1 MFISWI
7 AFPAAAL
14 VVCLGCGL
22 LGDRAA
28 GRSISPVLLLPFGG
42 AVLVCITQVTTAS
55 VTTAPWT
62 LPVVAA
68 ATVLGFIL
76 GRKRVAEL
84 REIGWAA
91 LAAVAVFLIAGL
103 PVLATGTPS
112 FAGYTVL
119 GDTAVHFAGAA
130 ELLERGRDAD
140 SLPASNY
147 ASNYRAYYV
156 DNAYPSGGA
165 AVLGTL
171 SRLVGANAA
180 WVFQPYLSVLL
191 GLLALAIAGLL
202 HSVLGAPRRA
212 ALGAFVAAQPALL
225 IAFAM
230 QGSLKEIAVSVM
242 LATLAA
248 VVAGSIESP
257 LSWRAAVPVALTAA
271 GAVGVIGPSAAVW
284 VGPLVLGWILLSSR
298 GPAASRKTVL
308 AIGAFLGVAVLASV
322 QTLLLFDT
330 ATTAA
335 TSVASVG
342 EVGNLLGPLN
352 VDQALGVWLTGDFRV
367 GPTGVAFLITR
378 GVELLVVL
386 ATAWGVAWCVTRRS
400 WSPLLYGGT
409 LVLGSAF
416 VLLRGSPWADAKALA
431 IVSPAMLALA
441 MIGLLGNI
449 QRHRLVATAATMAIV
464 VGVLASS
471 VFVYRSASIAPH
483 DRLDELATI
492 AERMGTT
499 GPTLFSE
506 FDEFAPYFLRDVRPE
521 PAPLLISTPGDTGI
535 RALSD
540 LDGMTVH
547 DVGTYPFLITRRGP
561 IGSRPSA
568 AYHEV
573 FRTKHYVAWRRA
585 DGGRPVERLPL
596 GAVRSPQAVAACGEV
611 RRLAR
616 VARASGGALV
626 AAEHG
631 SVIVVNPAKVDL
643 PPRWRPDPADAE
655 VTLPSGGG
663 TAEASFDV
671 TQPGRYA
678 VWLESSTGRRTS
690 VRIDGATVGVLRNQ
704 LSGRRA
710 TELVGMVDLK
720 GGPHTVLLERLG
732 AGLSPGGGGLFR
744 PLGPIYLVE
753 QDRDRMLTV
762 EPSQWRR
769 LCDRELDW
777 IEVAA

>member
-7 AFPAAAL
+7 AFPAVAL

-22 LGDRAA
+22 LGDRVA

-42 AVLVCITQVTTAS
+42 AVLVCLTQLTTAF
-55 VTTAPWT
+55 VATAPWT
-62 LPVVAA
+62 LPVVVA
-68 ATVLGFIL
+68 ATVLGLIL
-76 GRKRVAEL
+76 GWKRVAEL
-84 REIGWAA
+84 RGIGWAA
-91 LAAVAVFLIAGL
+91 LAAVSVCVIAGL
-103 PVLATGTPS
+103 PVLASGTPS

-140 SLPASNY
+140 ALPASNY

-171 SRLVGANAA
+171 SRLVGADAA

-191 GLLALAIAGLL
+191 GLLALALAGLL

-225 IAFAM
+225 VAFAM

-248 VVAGSIESP
+248 VIADSIESP

-271 GAVGVIGPSAAVW
+271 AAVGVIGPSAAVW
-284 VGPLVLGWILLSSR
+284 VGPLLLGWILLSPRVAGATR
-298 GPAASRKTVL
+298 GAVL
-308 AIGAFLGVAVLASV
+308 AIGVFLTVAVVASV

-342 EVGNLLGPLN
+342 EVGNLLGALD

-367 GPTGVAFLITR
+367 GPTGAALLVTR
-378 GVELLVVL
+378 AVELLVAL
-386 ATAWGVAWCVTRRS
+386 AAAWGGAWCVTRRS
-400 WSPLLYGGT
+400 WAPLLYGGT
-409 LVLGSAF
+409 LVLGGAF

-431 IVSPAMLALA
+431 IVSPAILALA
-441 MIGLLGNI
+441 MIGLLGNL
-449 QRHRLVATAATMAIV
+449 QRYRLVAIAGTAVIG
-464 VGVLASS
+464 VGVLSS
-471 VFVYRSASIAPH
+471 SLYVYRSASIAPH
-483 DRLDELATI
+483 DRLEELATI
-492 AERMGTT
+492 SERLGST
-499 GPTLFSE
+499 GPTLFNE
-506 FDEFAPYFLRDVRPE
+506 FDEFAPYFLRDARPE

-535 RALSD
+535 RALTD
-540 LDGMTVH
+540 LDGMTPD
-547 DVGTYPFLITRRGP
+547 DVGRYPVLVTRRGP
-561 IGSRPSA
+561 IGSRPSV
-568 AYHEV
+568 AYDEA
-573 FRTKHYVAWRRA
+573 FRTRHYVVWRRA
-585 DGGRPVERLPL
+585 DRGRLVERLRL
-596 GAVRSPQAVAACGEV
+596 GGVRSPSAVATCGEV
-611 RRLAR
+611 LRLAR
-616 VARASGGALV
+616 AARASGGTLA
-626 AAEHG
+626 AAERG

-643 PPRWRPDPADAE
+643 PPGWRSDPDDAE

-663 TAEASFDV
+663 TANASFAV
-671 TQPGRYA
+671 TEPGRYE
-678 VWLESSTGRRTS
+678 VWLESSVGRRTA
-690 VRIDGATVGVLRNQ
+690 VRVDGTTVGILRNR

-710 TELVGMVDLK
+710 AEPVGEVDLS
-720 GGPHTVLLERLG
+720 GGRHTVSLERLG

-744 PLGPIYLVE
+744 PLGPVYLAR
-753 QDRDRMLTV
+753 QTRDRVFTV
-762 EPSQWRR
+762 DPSQWRR

-777 IEVAA
+777 IEVVA